1 MSADVLALD
10 FDGVI
15 CDSASECLFSAYAAY
30 AKSTGLPEAEDLD
43 AIPSEWR
50 REFCRMRP
58 FIRDGKDFL
67 LILYFV
73 HHRVTIEGQQDF
85 DDQAAALMPEA
96 LKELLGEGA
105 AAQDLEEL
113 FQGTRR
119 VIRARD
125 EAAWAAINPLYR
137 GIEEGLRA
145 CRERADAIYVTTS
158 KPSDAVLRILRHHG
172 TPLPE
177 SQVFG
182 SDRFKGHGNKNAHL
196 EAVRD
201 ATDLPLDRI
210 HYVEDQITHLIAAQA
225 LGARCYFAEWGYNT
239 EEQKAQAIQA
249 GIAVL
254 EDREVPAWMLKTTK
268 PGA

>member
-1 MSADVLALD
+1 MPADILALD

-50 REFCRMRP
+50 REFYRMRP

-67 LILYFV
+67 LILYFI
-73 HHRVTIEGQQDF
+73 HHRVTIDGQQDF
-85 DDQAAALMPEA
+85 DEQAKARMPAALE
-96 LKELLGEGA
+96 ELVGEGA
-105 AAQDLEEL
+105 GAHDLEEL

-125 EAAWAAINPLYR
+125 EAAWTAINPLYG

-145 CRERADAIYVTTS
+145 CRERTDAIYVTTS
-158 KPSDAVLRILRHHG
+158 KPSDAVLKILRYHG
-172 TPLPE
+172 VPLPE

-196 EAVRD
+196 EAVRE
-201 ATDLPLDRI
+201 ATGLPLDRI
-210 HYVEDQITHLIAAQA
+210 HYVDDQITHLLAAQA
-225 LGARCYFAEWGYNT
+225 LGARGYFAEWGYNT
-239 EEQKAQAIQA
+239 EEQRAQARQA

-254 EDREVPAWMLKTTK
+254 GDREVPAWMLEITG